1 MFQSKGVPICD
12 EYLPGS
18 NMCYGSLSVV
28 LQLSMASA
36 ACVYSP
42 NISHRCILNGN
53 GAKCR

>member
-28 LQLSMASA
+28 FATFYGKCCL
-36 ACVYSP
+36 CVFSEHFTSLYS
-42 NISHRCILNGN
+42 
-53 GAKCR
+53 